1 MNERKINFKNKKIL
15 IYGFGKSGISCFN
28 FLKSNN
34 FCTILDDNTKNI
46 PVKFRN
52 RLINSRKLLN
62 IRFDF
67 IILSPGIDINN
78 CRISSYLKK
87 IRSKIIT
94 ELDVFQISYPNIN
107 KITITGTNGKSTTSK
122 LLYDLLKTNK
132 IDVRL
137 TGNIGYPILME
148 KKIKKNTIFVIEAS
162 SYQLDYS
169 KYFKSKYS
177 VILNLNPDH
186 LERHGTFKNY
196 VNAKFKI
203 VKSQTKNDYTFIDSE
218 NKILSRLVKKKR
230 IKSKVIKID
239 YLKYKKYFRQIDN
252 IYFKNSSNKKNLS
265 FIFNIAKVLKLNFK
279 TVINTANKFKGLN
292 FRQQIIYQ
300 SKKLLIINDS
310 KSTSFSST
318 IPLLES
324 YKNIYWIL
332 GGLAKKGDKFKLKK
346 KYFTKI
352 KAFVYGQDR
361 NLLIN
366 SLPRKIVYQS
376 SQTLKKIIKNLSNN
390 IKNDD
395 DKKVILFSPCAASFD
410 QFKNFEERGKF
421 FNSNIKYVIKKVKK

>member
-15 IYGFGKSGISCFN
+15 IYGLGKSGISCFN
-28 FLKSNN
+28 FLKNDN
-34 FCTILDDNTKNI
+34 ICTILDDNIKNI
-46 PVKFRN
+46 PIKFRKK
-52 RLINSRKLLN
+52 LINIRKLFN
-62 IRFDF
+62 ISFDF
-67 IILSPGIDINN
+67 IVVSPGIDINK
-78 CRISSYLKK
+78 CRISSYLNRN
-87 IRSKIIT
+87 RSKIIT
-94 ELDVFQISYPNIN
+94 ELDIFEISYPKIN

-122 LLYDLLKTNK
+122 LLYDLLKRNK
-132 IDVRL
+132 MDVRL

-177 VILNLNPDH
+177 VILNLSPDH

-203 VKSQTKNDYTFIDSE
+203 IKSQTKNDYTFIDYE
-218 NKILSRLVKKKR
+218 NKILNRLVKKTQ
-230 IKSKVIKID
+230 IKSKVVKID

-252 IYFKNSSNKKNLS
+252 IYFKNSSNIKNLC
-265 FIFNIAKVLKLNFK
+265 FIFNIAKILKINFK

-292 FRQQIIYQ
+292 FRQQIIYE

-332 GGLAKKGDKFKLKK
+332 GGLAKKGDKFKLNK
-346 KYFTKI
+346 KYFSNI
-352 KAFVYGQDR
+352 KAFVYGKDR

-366 SLPRKIVYQS
+366 SLSNKIVYQS
-376 SQTLKKIIKNLSNN
+376 SLTLKKILKNLSIN

-395 DKKVILFSPCAASFD
+395 SKKVILFSPCAASFD

-421 FNSNIKYVIKKVKK
+421 FNVNIKYVIKKVRI